1 MKQLAN
7 MLDGIDNLVMKKL
20 LSCVRKVSFLSI
32 DLLMFYSIIS
42 ESCIDETLHPAHQP
56 YVEEPKAVFPL
67 SKADGPLEVIY
78 REFEGVENLVAYY
91 TFWAPTG
98 LIGSPLFDID
108 LDHESRITV
117 ELPGFNIKS
126 FTIFMWIRPTFDEIQ
141 TSIMVT
147 YFHFINLIY

>member
-1 MKQLAN
+1 M
-7 MLDGIDNLVMKKL
+7 
-20 LSCVRKVSFLSI
+20 
-32 DLLMFYSIIS
+32 
-42 ESCIDETLHPAHQP
+42 HPAHQP

-67 SKADGPLEVIY
+67 SKADGALEVIY
-78 REFEGVENLVAYY
+78 REFEGVENLVAYD

-147 YFHFINLIY
+147 YFHFKICILTEIIFLNYDRKYTQLWMMFRARCH